1 MGPIKQTEQI
11 ALKQVISD
19 VETYLNTYL
28 KTQEVEAKKLNTDYA
43 DLWRVITEVNGAG
56 GKRIRPYMTVLAY
69 KAFGGTDYES
79 VLPIASAMEL
89 LHCAMLI
96 HDDVIDRDYVR
107 RGKPN
112 VAGQYYKKY
121 EGNDDRSHLAAS
133 AAIIAGDLLISSAYQ
148 IVLESDFD
156 AEQKLLAHKI
166 IGDAIFE
173 VCGGELMDT
182 EAVIYQPDQ
191 VNSLKIAELKTA
203 GYSFDAPLRMG
214 ATLAGA
220 SDELIKTLSDYAR
233 SVGVAFQLTDDMLGV
248 FGDESVTGK
257 PEGSDLKEAK
267 RTYLLQRTL
276 KNLSGRDLDEFKSL
290 VGRDLNRSELE
301 RARVLIKESRA
312 VDEADSIIEAQ
323 ISLAAKSIEKLSFEP
338 NVNEEFEKLMKKSV
352 KRSF

>member
-1 MGPIKQTEQI
+1 MGPIKQTEQF
-11 ALKQVISD
+11 ALKKVISD
-19 VETYLNTYL
+19 VENYINTYLNSQL
-28 KTQEVEAKKLNTDYA
+28 EEAKKINSDYA
-43 DLWRVITEVNGAG
+43 HLWEVIIDVNGAG

-69 KAFGGTDYES
+69 KAFGGTNYES
-79 VLPIASAMEL
+79 ILPVASAMEL

-96 HDDVIDRDYVR
+96 HDDVIDRDYIR

-121 EGNDDRSHLAAS
+121 QGNDDRSHLAAS

-156 AEQKLLAHKI
+156 AEQKLIAHKI
-166 IGDAIFE
+166 IGEAIFE

-182 EAVIYQPDQ
+182 EAVIYEPDE

-214 ATLAGA
+214 AILAGA
-220 SDELIKTLSDYAR
+220 SEDSVKTLSDYAR

-276 KNLSGRDLDEFKSL
+276 KNLQSEEREDFDKL
-290 VGRDLNRSELE
+290 VGRDLSRSELE
-301 RARVLIKESRA
+301 QARDLMKKSGA
-312 VDEADSIIEAQ
+312 VEEADSIINAQ
-323 ISLAAKSIEKLSFEP
+323 ISLASKAIEKLNFETED
-338 NVNEEFEKLMKKSV
+338 NDEFEKLMKKSV